1 MRKTGV
7 VDLFDKN
14 VYNINVNLKK
24 GCDLMCTKNQLTDI
38 TEKVALLSKSVFG
51 DKLDSTLLYGSYARG
66 EQTSESDIDIMVLAN
81 VPREE
86 LSSYKKPFISLTSE
100 LGLTYD
106 VVVTVTLKDTETFNK
121 YLEAVP
127 FYANVKKEGIRI
139 AV

>member
-1 MRKTGV
+1 
-7 VDLFDKN
+7 
-14 VYNINVNLKK
+14 
-24 GCDLMCTKNQLTDI
+24 MCTKNQLTDI

-66 EQTSESDIDIMVLAN
+66 EHTKDSDIDIMVLAN

-86 LSSYKKPFISLTSE
+86 LSSYKKTFISLTSE

-121 YLEAVP
+121 YLEAVH
-127 FYANVKKEGIRI
+127 FYGNVKKEGIRI

>member
-1 MRKTGV
+1 MRNGV
-7 VDLFDKN
+7 VDLLDKN

-24 GCDLMCTKNQLTDI
+24 GCDLMCTENQLTDI

-66 EQTSESDIDIMVLAN
+66 QQNQESDIDIMVLAN

-86 LSSYKKPFISLTSE
+86 LPSYKKPFISLSSE
-100 LGLTYD
+100 LGLLYD

>member
-1 MRKTGV
+1 
-7 VDLFDKN
+7 
-14 VYNINVNLKK
+14 
-24 GCDLMCTKNQLTDI
+24 MCTKNQLAEI

-81 VPREE
+81 VSREE
-86 LSSYKKPFISLTSE
+86 LSSYKKPFISLSSE
-100 LGLTYD
+100 LGLQHD

-121 YLEAVP
+121 YSQAVP
-127 FYANVKKEGIRI
+127 FYAAVKKEGVRI

>member
-1 MRKTGV
+1 
-7 VDLFDKN
+7 
-14 VYNINVNLKK
+14 
-24 GCDLMCTKNQLTDI
+24 MCTKNQLTDI
-38 TEKVALLSKSVFG
+38 TEKVAMLSKSVFG

-66 EQTSESDIDIMVLAN
+66 AQTAESDIDIMVLAN

-106 VVVTVTLKDTETFNK
+106 VVVTVTLKDAETFNK

>member
-1 MRKTGV
+1 
-7 VDLFDKN
+7 
-14 VYNINVNLKK
+14 
-24 GCDLMCTKNQLTDI
+24 MCTKNQLTDI

-51 DKLDSTLLYGSYARG
+51 DKLDSALLYGSYARG
-66 EQTSESDIDIMVLAN
+66 EQTGDSDIDIMVLAN
-81 VPREE
+81 VPRED

-100 LGLTYD
+100 LGLIHD

-121 YLEAVP
+121 YLDAVP

>member
-1 MRKTGV
+1 MIKINT
-7 VDLFDKN
+7 VDLFDEN
-14 VYNINVNLKK
+14 EYNILVSLKK
-24 GCDLMCTKNQLTDI
+24 GCDLMCTKNQLIEI
-38 TEKVALLSKSVFG
+38 TEKVASLSKSVFG

-81 VPREE
+81 VSKEE
-86 LSSYKKPFISLTSE
+86 LSYYKKPFISLTSE
-100 LGLTYD
+100 LGLLHD

>member
-1 MRKTGV
+1 MRKVGV

-14 VYNINVNLKK
+14 VYNIISDFKK

-66 EQTSESDIDIMVLAN
+66 EQTKDSDIDIMVLAN

-86 LSSYKKPFISLTSE
+86 LSSYKKNVYF
-100 LGLTYD
+100 TY
-106 VVVTVTLKDTETFNK
+106 FGAWS
-121 YLEAVP
+121 YL
-127 FYANVKKEGIRI
+127 
-139 AV
+139 